1 MTLIVFKIMV
11 TKALNIFNIKCF
23 LQRLLILLL
32 LVLQDYIPVNSQYFG
47 RNKPGYETFKYDVYR
62 TPHFDIYHNFKN
74 DSLINDLA
82 SYSEQWYEI
91 HSTIF
96 DDSIRFRNPVIFY
109 ETHADFQQT
118 NVTNSTIGVGT
129 GGFTEGLKNRVVM
142 PVSTAVSQTDHVLG
156 HELVHAFQYNLLL
169 NSDSL
174 SLKNISNIPLW
185 MIEGM
190 AEYISIGSVDPYTS
204 MWIRDAYINKE
215 FPTLSDM
222 TKKPKYNPYRYGQA
236 FWTFTSKI
244 WGDTVMAPL
253 LVNTARLGYKKA
265 VETTLGVDEKSF
277 SNMWKSATELHY
289 KSVMKDSV
297 DSLVGRKFLS
307 EANAG
312 DYNLSPVIS
321 PDGKYVAFLSEKN
334 VFTIDLFL
342 ADVEKGKVISKLS
355 STVKNDEIDA
365 FNFIE
370 SSGSWSPDSR
380 KFAYVAFIHGQNK
393 LIIINVKKR
402 KIIEEISIPGIKSF
416 NNPAWSPDGNHIAFS
431 GLSDGINNLYLYNIN
446 TGEVKQLT
454 SDKYSYLHPSWSP
467 DGKYLVCATDKNQLQ
482 NAQGTI
488 NNAFDIAII
497 NLKNGK
503 IEVLDIFTGA
513 GNLNPVFSSDGES
526 IYFIS
531 DRDGFRNLYKHTLS
545 GSNTYQLT
553 DYLTGISGI
562 TLLSPAISVSEKNQV
577 VYSYYHN
584 QKYDIYIAD
593 EKEFNQKEVDAHELN
608 FDAATL
614 APLKRVSV
622 NLVDSLHSNRPIITY
637 DNKSQY
643 KPVPYKPRFKL
654 DYISNASVGV
664 AVGRFG
670 TGMAGSVSALFS
682 DMVGDNQIFA
692 SIALNGEIYDFGGQV
707 AYLNQ
712 KKRINWGA
720 AISHIPYMTGYLN
733 YKTDTLNIDGE
744 AVITGNYYMDILRI
758 FETKASIFSFLP
770 ISTTRRIE
778 AGLSAARYGYRFDRY
793 NNYYSIYGKI
803 GESRERL
810 EAPGGFNLL
819 QTDIAYVFDNSYFGV
834 TSPMQGRRSRY
845 QLVKYFGKV
854 NYFSTLVDYRKYFF
868 INPVSLA
875 FRFYNNNR
883 IGGDAENNIISPLYL
898 GYSWLIRGY
907 DGTSSKNTGNP
918 EVNSISINQLIG
930 TRMVVTNAEIRIP
943 LFGPENLSLI
953 KSKYLYTDLAL
964 FVDGGLIW
972 DSHHM
977 PEFKWQ
983 STSDDDRIPLFSTGA
998 SIRVNIF
1005 GYLVIEPF
1013 YAFPLQNGGFKNG
1026 AFGINFVPGW

>member
-1 MTLIVFKIMV
+1 M
-11 TKALNIFNIKCF
+11 FNIKYN
-23 LQRLLILLL
+23 LYRLLIALI
-32 LVLQDYIPVNSQYFG
+32 LVSAGRIPVSSQYFG

-62 TPHFDIYHNFKN
+62 TPHFDIYHNFRN
-74 DSLINDLA
+74 DSLINELA
-82 SYSEQWYEI
+82 TYSEQWYRI
-91 HSTIF
+91 HSTVF
-96 DDSIRFRNPVIFY
+96 SDSIRFRNPVIFY
-109 ETHADFQQT
+109 ENHADFQQT

-129 GGFTEGLKNRVVM
+129 GGFTEGFKNRVVM
-142 PVSTAVSQTDHVLG
+142 PVSTATSQTDHVLG

-169 NSDSL
+169 NTDSL

-204 MWIRDAYINKE
+204 MWIRDAILNKE

-222 TKKPKYNPYRYGQA
+222 TKKQKYNPYRYGQA
-236 FWTFTSKI
+236 FWTFTAKI
-244 WGDTVMAPL
+244 WGDTIMAPL
-253 LVNTARLGYKKA
+253 LVSTARLGYKKA
-265 VETTLGVDEKSF
+265 IEATLGIDEKAL

-297 DSLVGRKFLS
+297 DNPVGRKFLS
-307 EANAG
+307 EANSG

-321 PDGKYVAFLSEKN
+321 PDGKYIAFLSEKN

-342 ADVEKGKVISKLS
+342 AEVDKGKVVSKLS

-380 KFAYVAFIHGQNK
+380 KFAYVAFIRGQNK

-416 NNPAWSPDGNHIAFS
+416 NNPAWSPDGNYIAFS
-431 GLSDGINNLYLYNIN
+431 GLEGGINNIYLYNTN
-446 TGEVKQLT
+446 TGEVKQIT
-454 SDKYSYLHPSWSP
+454 NDRYSYLHPSWSP
-467 DGKYLVCATDKNQLQ
+467 DGKYLVCATDKNQLK
-482 NAQGTI
+482 NADGSI

-497 NLKNGK
+497 KLKNGE
-503 IEVLDIFTGA
+503 INVLDIFPGA
-513 GNLNPVFSSDGES
+513 GNLNPVFSSDGEL
-526 IYFIS
+526 IYFLS
-531 DRDGFRNLYKHTLS
+531 DRNGFRNLYKHRLADS
-545 GSNTYQLT
+545 KTYQLT
-553 DYLTGISGI
+553 DFLTGISGI
-562 TLLSPAISVSEKNQV
+562 TLLSPAISISGKNEI

-584 QKYDIYIAD
+584 QKYDIYIAN
-593 EKEFNQKEVDAHELN
+593 EKEFNQQEVDAHELN

-614 APLKRVSV
+614 PPLKRVSV
-622 NLVDSLHSNRPIITY
+622 NIVDSLHSDRPVINNY
-637 DNKSQY
+637 SKSSY
-643 KPVPYKPRFKL
+643 RPVPYKPRFKL

-692 SIALNGEIYDFGGQV
+692 SIALNGEIYDFGGQI

-720 AISHIPYMTGYLN
+720 AISHIPYMTGSLN
-733 YKTDTLNIDGE
+733 YKTDTLNMDDE
-744 AVITGNYYMDILRI
+744 AVIAENYYMDILRI

-778 AGLSAARYGYRFDRY
+778 AGLSVARYGYRFDRY
-793 NNYYSIYGKI
+793 NNYYTVYGKI

-810 EAPGGFNLL
+810 PAPDGFNLS
-819 QTDIAYVFDNSYFGV
+819 QADIAYVFDNSYFGV

-845 QLVKYFGKV
+845 QLAKYFGKF
-854 NYFSTLVDYRKYFF
+854 NYFTTLIDYRKYFF
-868 INPVSLA
+868 IRPVGLA
-875 FRFYNNNR
+875 FRFYNHNR
-883 IGGDAENNIISPLYL
+883 IGANAENNIISPLYL

-907 DGTSSKNTGNP
+907 NRTSSENTGEP
-918 EVNSISINQLIG
+918 GVNSISINQLIG
-930 TRMVVTNAEIRIP
+930 TRMVVTNAEIRVP
-943 LFGPENLSLI
+943 LFGPKNLSLI

-964 FVDGGLIW
+964 FFDGGLIW
-972 DSHHM
+972 DSNHM
-977 PEFKWQ
+977 PELKWQ
-983 STSDDDRIPLFSTGA
+983 STSVDDRIPVFSTGA
-998 SIRVNIF
+998 SIRINIL
-1005 GYLVIEPF
+1005 GYLVIEPY
-1013 YAFPLQNGGFKNG
+1013 YAFPLQNGAFKNG
-1026 AFGINFVPGW
+1026 VFGINFVPGW

>member
-1 MTLIVFKIMV
+1 MSLNIFYTRYNLCRLLIVF
-11 TKALNIFNIKCF
+11 
-23 LQRLLILLL
+23 LIL
-32 LVLQDYIPVNSQYFG
+32 IPCHIKVKSQYFG
-47 RNKPGYETFKYDVYR
+47 RNKPGYETFRYDVYR

-74 DSLINDLA
+74 DSLINALA
-82 SYSEQWYEI
+82 IGSEQWYKI
-91 HSTIF
+91 HSTVF
-96 DDSIRFRNPVIFY
+96 DDTIRFRNPIIFY
-109 ETHADFQQT
+109 EHHADFQQT
-118 NVTNSTIGVGT
+118 NVTSSSIGVGT

-142 PVSTAVSQTDHVLG
+142 PVSTTAGQTDHVLG

-169 NSDSL
+169 NTDSL

-190 AEYISIGSVDPYTS
+190 AEYISVGSVDPYTS
-204 MWIRDAYINKE
+204 MWIRDALLNKE

-222 TKKPKYNPYRYGQA
+222 TRKPKYNPYRYGQA
-236 FWTFTSKI
+236 FWTFTSKM

-265 VETTLGVDEKSF
+265 VETTLGVDEKAL
-277 SNMWKSATELHY
+277 SNMWKSSTELHY

-297 DSLVGRKFLS
+297 DSLIGRKFLS
-307 EANAG
+307 EDNAG

-321 PDGKYVAFLSEKN
+321 QDGKYVAFLSEKD

-380 KFAYVAFIHGQNK
+380 KFAYVAFIKGQNK
-393 LIIINVKKR
+393 LIIINVRKG
-402 KIIEEISIPGIKSF
+402 KIIEEISIPGMKSF
-416 NNPAWSPDGNHIAFS
+416 NNPAWSPDGNQIAFT
-431 GLSDGINNLYLYNIN
+431 GLEGGINNLYSYNIN
-446 TGEVKQLT
+446 TGEVKQIT

-467 DGKYLVCATDKNQLQ
+467 DGKYLVCATDRNQLQ
-482 NAQGTI
+482 NANGNI

-497 NLKNGK
+497 NLKNED
-503 IEVLDIFTGA
+503 IEVLDIFPGA
-513 GNLNPVFSSDGES
+513 GNLNPVYAKDGES
-526 IYFIS
+526 IYFLS
-531 DRDGFRNLYKHTLS
+531 DRDGFRNLYKHTLTDS
-545 GSNTYQLT
+545 KTYRLT

-562 TLLSPAISVSEKNQV
+562 THLSPAISISGKNQV

-593 EKEFNQKEVDAHELN
+593 ESEFNQIEADAHEIN

-614 APLKRVSV
+614 PPLERISV
-622 NLVDSLHSNRPIITY
+622 DLVDSLHSNRPVFDY
-637 DNKSQY
+637 DNKSLFT
-643 KPVPYKPRFKL
+643 PVPYKPRFKL

-720 AISHIPYMTGYLN
+720 SISHIPYRTGYLS
-733 YKTDTLNIDGE
+733 YKTDTLYIDGE
-744 AVITGNYYMDILRI
+744 AVLAGNYYLDILRI
-758 FETKASIFSFLP
+758 FETSASLFSFLP

-778 AGLSAARYGYRFDRY
+778 AGLSVARYGYRYDRY
-793 NNYYSIYGKI
+793 NNYYSVYGKI
-803 GESRERL
+803 GESREKL
-810 EAPGGFNLL
+810 TAPDGFNLI

-845 QLVKYFGKV
+845 QLVKYFGQ
-854 NYFSTLVDYRKYFF
+854 FTFLSTLVDYRKYLFVK
-868 INPVSLA
+868 PVSLA

-883 IGGDAENNIISPLYL
+883 LGGNDDNDIINPLYL
-898 GYSWLIRGY
+898 GYPWLIRGY
-907 DGTSSKNTGNP
+907 DKASSRNTGDP
-918 EVNSISINQLIG
+918 EVSSISINQLIG

-943 LFGPENLSLI
+943 LFGPENLSLV
-953 KSKYLYTDLAL
+953 KSKFLFADLAL
-964 FVDGGLIW
+964 FFDGGLIW
-972 DSHHM
+972 DSHHI
-977 PEFKWQ
+977 PELKWQ
-983 STSDDDRIPLFSTGA
+983 STSDEERIPVFSTGTA
-998 SIRVNIF
+998 VRINVF
-1005 GYLVIEPF
+1005 GYLVIEPY

-1026 AFGINFVPGW
+1026 IFGINFVPGW

>member
-1 MTLIVFKIMV
+1 MT
-11 TKALNIFNIKCF
+11 LNIFNIKYN
-23 LQRLLILLL
+23 LNRLLVVLF
-32 LVLQDYIPVNSQYFG
+32 LVLHGYIPVNSQYFG

-74 DSLINDLA
+74 DSLINDFA
-82 SYSEQWYEI
+82 TGCEQWYKI
-91 HSTIF
+91 HSTVF

-109 ETHADFQQT
+109 EHHADFQQT

-129 GGFTEGLKNRVVM
+129 GGFTEGFKNRVVM

-169 NSDSL
+169 NTDSL

-204 MWIRDAYINKE
+204 MWIRDAFINKE

-236 FWTFTSKI
+236 FWTFTAKI
-244 WGDTVMAPL
+244 WGDTIMAPL
-253 LVNTARLGYKKA
+253 LVSTAKLGYKKA
-265 VETTLGVDEKSF
+265 IETTLGIDEKAL

-297 DSLVGRKFLS
+297 DSPVGRKFLS

-380 KFAYVAFIHGQNK
+380 KFAYVAFIKGQNK

-416 NNPAWSPDGNHIAFS
+416 NNPVWSPDGNHIAFS
-431 GLSDGINNLYLYNIN
+431 GLCDGINNLYLYNIN
-446 TGEVKQLT
+446 TGEVKQIT
-454 SDKYSYLHPSWSP
+454 GDKYSYLHPSWSP

-482 NAQGTI
+482 NAKGSI
-488 NNAFDIAII
+488 NNAFYIAII
-497 NLKNGK
+497 NLKTEEIN
-503 IEVLDIFTGA
+503 VLDIFPGA
-513 GNLNPVFSSDGES
+513 GNLNPVFSNDGES
-526 IYFIS
+526 IYFLS
-531 DRDGFRNLYKHTLS
+531 DRDGFRNLYLHTLS

-562 TLLSPAISVSEKNQV
+562 TLLSPAISISGKNQV

-593 EKEFNQKEVDAHELN
+593 EKEFSRQEVDAHELN

-614 APLKRVSV
+614 PPLKRVSV
-622 NLVDSLHSNRPIITY
+622 NLVDSLHSNRPIISHE
-637 DNKSQY
+637 NKSIY

-720 AISHIPYMTGYLN
+720 AISHIPYMTGNLN
-733 YKTDTLNIDGE
+733 FKYDTLYIDGE
-744 AVITGNYYMDILRI
+744 AVVAGNYYMDILRI
-758 FETKASIFSFLP
+758 FETKASVFSYLP
-770 ISTTRRIE
+770 VSTTR
-778 AGLSAARYGYRFDRY
+778 AKAKKGF
-793 NNYYSIYGKI
+793 
-803 GESRERL
+803 RL
-810 EAPGGFNLL
+810 
-819 QTDIAYVFDNSYFGV
+819 
-834 TSPMQGRRSRY
+834 
-845 QLVKYFGKV
+845 LVVLTFCKP
-854 NYFSTLVDYRKYFF
+854 
-868 INPVSLA
+868 I
-875 FRFYNNNR
+875 
-883 IGGDAENNIISPLYL
+883 
-898 GYSWLIRGY
+898 
-907 DGTSSKNTGNP
+907 
-918 EVNSISINQLIG
+918 
-930 TRMVVTNAEIRIP
+930 
-943 LFGPENLSLI
+943 
-953 KSKYLYTDLAL
+953 
-964 FVDGGLIW
+964 
-972 DSHHM
+972 
-977 PEFKWQ
+977 
-983 STSDDDRIPLFSTGA
+983 
-998 SIRVNIF
+998 
-1005 GYLVIEPF
+1005 
-1013 YAFPLQNGGFKNG
+1013 
-1026 AFGINFVPGW
+1026 

>member
-1 MTLIVFKIMV
+1 MAF
-11 TKALNIFNIKCF
+11 NIFNIKYN
-23 LQRLLILLL
+23 LNRLLIVLFLLL
-32 LVLQDYIPVNSQYFG
+32 QGHTPVNSQYFG
-47 RNKPGYETFKYDVYR
+47 RNKPDYETFKYNVYR

-74 DSLINDLA
+74 DSLIDYLA
-82 SYSEQWYEI
+82 TGCEQWYEI
-91 HSTIF
+91 HSTVF

-109 ETHADFQQT
+109 EHHADFQQT

-169 NSDSL
+169 NTDSI

-204 MWIRDAYINKE
+204 MWIRDAFLNKE
-215 FPTLSDM
+215 LPTLSDM

-236 FWTFTSKI
+236 FWTFTAKI

-253 LVNTARLGYKKA
+253 LVSTAKLGYKKA
-265 VETTLGVDEKSF
+265 IEKTLGIDEKTL

-297 DSLVGRKFLS
+297 DNPVGRKFLS
-307 EANAG
+307 ETNAG

-321 PDGKYVAFLSEKN
+321 PDGKYIAFLSEKN

-380 KFAYVAFIHGQNK
+380 KFAYVAFIKGQNK
-393 LIIINVKKR
+393 LIIINVRKR
-402 KIIEEISIPGIKSF
+402 KIIEEIAIPGIKSF

-431 GLSDGINNLYLYNIN
+431 GLCDGINNLYLYNIN
-446 TGEVKQLT
+446 TGEVKQIT

-467 DGKYLVCATDKNQLQ
+467 DGKYIVCATDKNQLQ
-482 NAQGTI
+482 NAKCSI
-488 NNAFDIAII
+488 NNAYDIAII
-497 NLKNGK
+497 NLKNGE
-503 IEVLDIFTGA
+503 INVLDIFPCA

-526 IYFIS
+526 IYFLS
-531 DRDGFRNLYKHTLS
+531 DRDGFRNLYKHTLA

-562 TLLSPAISVSEKNQV
+562 TLLSPAISISGENQV
-577 VYSYYHN
+577 AYSYYHD
-584 QKYDIYIAD
+584 QKYDIYITD
-593 EKEFNQKEVDAHELN
+593 EKEFSQQEVDAHELN
-608 FDAATL
+608 LDAATL
-614 APLKRVSV
+614 PPLNRVSV
-622 NLVDSLHSNRPIITY
+622 NLVDSLHSDRPIISHE
-637 DNKSQY
+637 NKSLY

-692 SIALNGEIYDFGGQV
+692 SLALNGEIYDFGGQV

-720 AISHIPYMTGYLN
+720 AISHIPYMSGYLN
-733 YKTDTLNIDGE
+733 FKYDTLYIDGE
-744 AVITGNYYMDILRI
+744 AVVAGNYYMDILRI

-770 ISTTRRIE
+770 VSTTRRIE
-778 AGLSAARYGYRFDRY
+778 AGISVARYGYRFDRY
-793 NNYYSIYGKI
+793 NNYYTVYGKI
-803 GESRERL
+803 GESKERL
-810 EAPGGFNLL
+810 PAPGGFNLL
-819 QTDIAYVFDNSYFGV
+819 QADIAYVFDNSYFGV

-845 QLVKYFGKV
+845 QIVKYFGQF

-868 INPVSLA
+868 IKPVSLA

-883 IGGDAENNIISPLYL
+883 IGGDKDNNLISPLYL

-907 DGTSSKNTGNP
+907 DGTSPKNTENP
-918 EVNSISINQLIG
+918 DVNSVSINQLIG
-930 TRMVVTNAEIRIP
+930 SRMVVTNAEIRIP
-943 LFGPENLSLI
+943 LFGPKNLSLI
-953 KSKYLYTDLAL
+953 KSKYLYADLAL
-964 FVDGGLIW
+964 FFDGGLIW

-983 STSDDDRIPLFSTGA
+983 STSDNDRIPVFSTGPA
-998 SIRVNIF
+998 LRINIF
-1005 GYLVIEPF
+1005 GYLVVEPF

-1026 AFGINFVPGW
+1026 IFGINFVPGW